1 MDRFSILRGKNCFI
15 TGATGG
21 IGREITRNLAANG
34 CNLFLTSRT
43 SSKLNDLKKELG
55 IENSEVMIEKI
66 ATDLTE
72 IKNIE
77 DAAKTAISFFGKI
90 DILINCAGIYKVKS
104 LNEST
109 ISDFE
114 DNIYVNLRSAFVFSK
129 IFSEHMKNSGW
140 GRIVNIGSSSCY
152 GGAVNTSLYCM
163 SKHGLLGL
171 SRAMAVELKKD
182 NIRVFCISPSGTKT
196 KMGLSIPNQNFETFL
211 NPAEIAEYISFVISF
226 DGELIS
232 DEIMLKRINMEA

>member
-1 MDRFSILRGKNCFI
+1 MERCSILRGKNCFI
-15 TGATGG
+15 IGATGG
-21 IGREITRNLAANG
+21 IGWEIAKNLAANG

-43 SSKLNDLKKELG
+43 SSKLKDLKRELE
-55 IENSEVMIEKI
+55 IDHPAVMIGETAADLAKI
-66 ATDLTE
+66 E
-72 IKNIE
+72 NIE
-77 DAAKTAISFFGKI
+77 DAAKTAISFFRKI
-90 DILINCAGIYKVKS
+90 DILINCAGIFKVKS
-104 LNEST
+104 LSEST

-114 DNIYVNLRSAFVFSK
+114 DNVYVNLRSAFVLSK
-129 IFSEHMKNSGW
+129 IFSEQMKSSGW

-152 GGAVNTSLYCM
+152 GGAENTSLYCM

-171 SRAMAVELKKD
+171 SRALAVELKKD

-211 NPAEIAEYISFVISF
+211 NPAEIAEYLSFVISF

-232 DEIMLKRINMEA
+232 DEIMLKRINMGG